1 MSTTDL
7 PLGHIGPNDPDHPDH
22 PEFKERGDRPDTTDK
37 GRKNLVLIVFAPND
51 PDPKRFRF
59 DVDTL
64 VGGAAKVAASKFG
77 YDPDGTP
84 SFRLSDGTVLD
95 RSITLKAAGLKHR
108 DEVELVDAGGGV

>member
-1 MSTTDL
+1 
-7 PLGHIGPNDPDHPDH
+7 
-22 PEFKERGDRPDTTDK
+22 
-37 GRKNLVLIVFAPND
+37 
-51 PDPKRFRF
+51 
-59 DVDTL
+59 
-64 VGGAAKVAASKFG
+64 VAASKFG